1 MNPRMNPTATQYA
14 AADRPLTEL
23 LDSVPG
29 TGWANPSPCPD
40 WTARD
45 VVGHLI
51 ETQRDFLGSH
61 GVDLGS
67 APDVA
72 SDPAGA
78 WRRHAAR
85 VAEALADDAVPAAKF
100 EGFFGPTTVGAALEQ
115 FYIWDML
122 VHRWDLARAVGA
134 EDTFTEAEVDR
145 IEAGAESFGPA
156 LYMDGICRPAVDVP
170 AEADR
175 ATRVLARLGRVG

>member
-1 MNPRMNPTATQYA
+1 MNPRMNPTATEYA
-14 AADRPLTEL
+14 AADRPLTVL
-23 LDSVPG
+23 LDSVPA
-29 TGWANPSPCPD
+29 TSWANPSPCPD

-51 ETQRDFLGSH
+51 QTQRDFLGSH
-61 GVDLGS
+61 GVDLGA

-85 VAEALADDAVPAAKF
+85 VAEALADDAVPDRKF

-115 FYIWDML
+115 FYIWDMV
-122 VHRWDLARAVGA
+122 VHRWDVARAVGA
-134 EDTFTEAEVDR
+134 DAGLTDAEIGR
-145 IEAGAESFGPA
+145 MEAGADSFGPA
-156 LYMDGICRPAVDVP
+156 LYMDGICQPAVDVP
-170 AEADR
+170 ADADR
-175 ATRVLARLGRVG
+175 RTRVLARLGRVA